1 MGKTNLFIFFVV
13 VRVAIFSIFHVTH
26 THACKPI
33 SYTSQQRKVI
43 STEFDFKTQAKKGRL
58 CTWVIDPNNLESY
71 KDPKETSKG
80 EINPVFLKIRSLS
93 LPPGTSVWVFNTF
106 QISNSN
112 SVSPSDPNV
121 VVAGNYSYLRPNAD
135 NVEGSPPSS
144 GLPYRNKLI
153 DPTISMSGFA
163 VDLVECAK
171 QLRSKNTCHQAV
183 LSLLTGTTKN
193 ASLQSVGLDDE
204 SLWDISETV
213 VSKYGKFLVL
223 LDMSFTTK
231 QSAGSE
237 KTILEFSYGLDS
249 DNGNESILATLS
261 AVLLLGIIGW
271 MAIVILYCVFR
282 TNSSNRVIDAL
293 DARQRAIE
301 LRAGTGG
308 RNQNQG
314 ATIQSIQA
322 LTILYTF
329 QKNDVEQ
336 VREELQKTAC
346 GDEALYCSICLSDV
360 FDTCTDINDTETE
373 VKARL
378 LPCSHIFHAECI
390 EGWLKLKKTC
400 PMCKLDIAE
409 TVKIYKRLDQGE
421 PSETARISETYI
433 KSRDRFRKFEHALE
447 EFKNNDDNDD
457 DSDDDSDEN
466 SDDNGIYNTRNTED
480 EAVDIEQMR
489 SMEAGEEKRN
499 DVEIDSFNQSMNR
512 SATVIVPLSQ
522 RPLSQH
528 GIIT

>member
-1 MGKTNLFIFFVV
+1 M
-13 VRVAIFSIFHVTH
+13 
-26 THACKPI
+26 
-33 SYTSQQRKVI
+33 
-43 STEFDFKTQAKKGRL
+43 
-58 CTWVIDPNNLESY
+58 
-71 KDPKETSKG
+71 
-80 EINPVFLKIRSLS
+80 
-93 LPPGTSVWVFNTF
+93 
-106 QISNSN
+106 
-112 SVSPSDPNV
+112 
-121 VVAGNYSYLRPNAD
+121 AGNYSYLRPNAD

-237 KTILEFSYGLDS
+237 KTVLEFSYGLDS

-308 RNQNQG
+308 RNQSQG

-360 FDTCTDINDTETE
+360 FDTCTDDADDTDDTDIDHTETE

-421 PSETARISETYI
+421 SSENARISETYI

-447 EFKNNDDNDD
+447 EFKNDDDNDE
-457 DSDDDSDEN
+457 DSDEN

-480 EAVDIEQMR
+480 EAVDIEQIR

-522 RPLSQH
+522 H

>member
-1 MGKTNLFIFFVV
+1 M
-13 VRVAIFSIFHVTH
+13 
-26 THACKPI
+26 
-33 SYTSQQRKVI
+33 
-43 STEFDFKTQAKKGRL
+43 
-58 CTWVIDPNNLESY
+58 
-71 KDPKETSKG
+71 
-80 EINPVFLKIRSLS
+80 
-93 LPPGTSVWVFNTF
+93 
-106 QISNSN
+106 
-112 SVSPSDPNV
+112 
-121 VVAGNYSYLRPNAD
+121 AGNYSYLRPNAD

-237 KTILEFSYGLDS
+237 KTVLEFSYGLDS

-301 LRAGTGG
+301 LRTGTGG
-308 RNQNQG
+308 RNQSQG

-360 FDTCTDINDTETE
+360 FDTCTDDADDTDDTDIDHTETE

-409 TVKIYKRLDQGE
+409 TVKIYKRLDRGE

-447 EFKNNDDNDD
+447 EFKNDDDNDE
-457 DSDDDSDEN
+457 DSDEN

-480 EAVDIEQMR
+480 EAVDIEQIR

-522 RPLSQH
+522 H